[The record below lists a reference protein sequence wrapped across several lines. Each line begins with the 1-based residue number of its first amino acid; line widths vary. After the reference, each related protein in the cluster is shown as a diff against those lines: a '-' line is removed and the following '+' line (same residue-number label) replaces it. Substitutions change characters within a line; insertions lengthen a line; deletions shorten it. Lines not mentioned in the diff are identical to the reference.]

1 MYNDKSYNDKSAGEC
16 SGAFVFGGDNEKKW
30 GVRRRV
36 FKIP

>member
-1 MYNDKSYNDKSAGEC
+1 MYNVKSYNDKSAGEC
-16 SGAFVFGGDNEKKW
+16 SGAFVFGDNEKKW